1 MKTKKKTFITVLGIW
16 MVIIFGFS
24 NQNITNSISLS
35 DKVSERIIDFE
46 IKITGKKITSEK
58 RTERIKQTRVIV
70 RKTAHFTEYFILGIL
85 IYFTFKMYSI
95 SKVPLYA
102 ILFCFLYAC
111 SDELHQLFSDGR
123 SANIL
128 DVLIDTSG
136 SILSIGLCFGIKRKS
151 KKME

>member
-1 MKTKKKTFITVLGIW
+1 